1 MVIRIENLGPVK
13 KVDIDLSKPMII
25 LTGLNGTGKTY
36 VLYTLYAIL
45 RMFIYD
51 KDILD
56 WTSLV
61 NSSKKK
67 KVGILDVD
75 KLYKIIQGHLRIIN
89 GLIGYTFGV
98 GFESELIQG
107 AKISL
112 LTTKKEL
119 RKKLL
124 SLEYKIRAEDS
135 FVFQKKK
142 NTLEYSLEN
151 IGGGIDDISV
161 VNYAVVKGMLFDS
174 ISEDIE
180 PSDRG
185 GLSTFINEIEKG
197 IKQKQENRD
206 LLSIGKE
213 YRQPIAISRFLVE
226 MKSKLENSS
235 NVSKYSYLADDIEN
249 DIMHGHL
256 SILNSGDVYYKRNG
270 MKKEVPLSLSSS
282 GVKTICSIIFF
293 LRNSVMDSNLIIID
307 EPEIN
312 LHPKYQVL
320 FARVLAKIVNAG
332 IRLIISTHSDYIIRE
347 LNNLIMLSSVK
358 DEEAIKKLGYTK
370 DQILSKED
378 VVPYYF
384 EYQEKDNY
392 VLGKEEVVTKTGFSI
407 SEIDKVINSQ
417 VETSQNIYEI
427 LEEI

>member
-75 KLYKIIQGHLRIIN
+75 KLYKIIQEHLRIIN

-124 SLEYKIRAEDS
+124 SLEYEIRAEGS

-226 MKSKLENSS
+226 MKSKFGNPSHAT
-235 NVSKYSYLADDIEN
+235 KYAFLADEIEN
-249 DIMHGHL
+249 ELMHGHL
-256 SILNSGDVYYKRNG
+256 SVSKSGEISYRREG
-270 MKKEVPLSLSSS
+270 MKKDVPLSLSSS
-282 GVKTICSIIFF
+282 GVKTICSIILF
-293 LRNSVMDSNLIIID
+293 LRNSVMDCNLIIID

-370 DQILSKED
+370 EEVLSKD
-378 VVPYYF
+378 DIAPYYF
-384 EYQEKDNY
+384 ELQDEGNY

-407 SEIDKVINSQ
+407 DEIDKVINSQ
-417 VETSQNIYEI
+417 VEMSQNIYEI
-427 LEEI
+427 IEGI

>member
-1 MVIRIENLGPVK
+1 MIIRIENLGPIK

-75 KLYKIIQGHLRIIN
+75 KLYKIIQEHLRIIN

-119 RKKLL
+119 RKKLQ
-124 SLEYKIRAEDS
+124 SLEYEIRAEDS